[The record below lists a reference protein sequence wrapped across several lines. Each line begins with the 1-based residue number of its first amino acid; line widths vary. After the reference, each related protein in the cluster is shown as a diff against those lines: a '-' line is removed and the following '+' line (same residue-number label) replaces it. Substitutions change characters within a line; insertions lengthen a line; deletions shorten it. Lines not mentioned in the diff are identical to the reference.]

1 MLFFSGRR
9 LARLAFHAAVALGC
23 ASAIGACAAD
33 ASPDMP
39 EQAAGTGGNDD
50 EGRLQLGITDPLSG
64 QTVEFGDDAR
74 IVRPPNSVTHLWVQ
88 TEPFRLVR
96 TALLANGDQTPGSA
110 ALDGTQFQTDG
121 SGRVALRLTAPPIP
135 TSFLLRVWVDGIPPR
150 QVEVTI
156 AQIGSASVR
165 VIPLYVGKRPI
176 QRWTASAIVDQD
188 CAKLLGSPP
197 PDGEY
202 ANEPMDPPQLDVV
215 TIANVPVGPRLAILI
230 RAAEYAWGCANLQ
243 AALEGEMN
251 TVQVTVTD
259 VPMHLSTQ
267 ALDLNLTL
275 PSRAAWTPLFEAPI
289 GSALDAMLDGA
300 ADDVE
305 ALLDAMQAALG
316 SAARSEFSDMR
327 EASGWDVQLR
337 AALGA
342 ATAAT
347 SVRAPLERWMRAGL
361 AEMKLDP
368 AFETRLSADASDDPK
383 LTLEESFGF
392 EAESVHTSVVGSPRF
407 NADARDSVL
416 LGADLE
422 LDPARLLLSSAEGQ
436 AEDEVDGA
444 ANVSEALAELVSC
457 DVVADTLI
465 GYGLN
470 TGDANAECDADCAL
484 DLCREAIAELVS
496 RAGDA
501 TRDAPARIELAVSGP
516 GQVGERAELL
526 ALDGNWL
533 GRFTRGDVAAD
544 LAGSATASSD

>member
-9 LARLAFHAAVALGC
+9 LARLVFHAAVALGC
-23 ASAIGACAAD
+23 ASAIGACGAD
-33 ASPDMP
+33 AAPDTA
-39 EQAAGTGGNDD
+39 EAAGAGGNDA

-121 SGRVALRLTAPPIP
+121 SGRVALRLTAPPTP

-165 VIPLYVGKRPI
+165 VVPLYVGKRPI

-243 AALEGEMN
+243 AALEGETN

-267 ALDLNLTL
+267 ALDLNLAL
-275 PSRAAWTPLFEAPI
+275 SSRADWTPLFELPI
-289 GSALDAMLDGA
+289 GSALDATLDGA

-407 NADARDSVL
+407 SADARDSVL

-470 TGDANAECDADCAL
+470 TGYANAECDADCVH
-484 DLCREAIAELVS
+484 DLCREAIDELVS
-496 RAGDA
+496 RAADA

-516 GQVGERAELL
+516 GQVGERAEFS
-526 ALDGNWL
+526 ALNGSWL
-533 GRFTRGDVAAD
+533 GRFTRGDVTAD
-544 LAGSATASSD
+544 LAGSATASAD